1 MMGEGKMWDPKKKEW
16 GSAAEVLKQNNLEP
30 IQLEAKEGLA
40 MINGTQFIV
49 TFAAEALYRAENLS
63 LVADICGAMT
73 LEALKGSNFW

>member
-1 MMGEGKMWDPKKKEW
+1 MWDPKKKEW